1 MTQKRYT
8 SAAELVRLSGLSRER
23 VNQLL
28 QDGRFVGAYLE
39 PHGQRAV
46 WRIPVAS
53 AEKWLAGRGIL
64 AGAWS
69 LAAESLKAL
78 AGAER
83 AMREAKAGAVW
94 VASETPS

>member
-1 MTQKRYT
+1 MTRSRWT

-28 QDGRFVGAYLE
+28 QDGRFAGAYLE

-53 AEKWLAGRGIL
+53 AEKWLAGRGI
-64 AGAWS
+64 AVGGWAYSWGTACAVS
-69 LAAESLKAL
+69 DAEVRL
-78 AGAER
+78 R
-83 AMREAKAGAVW
+83 DAKANATY
-94 VASETPS
+94 VAETDP

>member
-1 MTQKRYT
+1 MSKRYT

-53 AEKWLAGRGIL
+53 AEKWLDGRGINVSGWRL
-64 AGAWS
+64 SGESVRAVQ
-69 LAAESLKAL
+69 AAEAAL
-78 AGAER
+78 RLARGS
-83 AMREAKAGAVW
+83 AVW
-94 VASETPS
+94 TPC

>member
-1 MTQKRYT
+1 MTQKRFT

-28 QDGRFVGAYLE
+28 QDGRFAGAYLE

-53 AEKWLAGRGIL
+53 AEAWLSGRGVKVRWWGMATPSEDAIQR
-64 AGAWS
+64 AEDS
-69 LAAESLKAL
+69 L
-78 AGAER
+78 R
-83 AMREAKAGAVW
+83 HAKASAVW
-94 VASETPS
+94 VAGT

>member
-28 QDGRFVGAYLE
+28 QDGRIPGAYLE

-53 AEKWLAGRGIL
+53 AEKWLAGRGI
-64 AGAWS
+64 S
-69 LAAESLKAL
+69 LGRWAQSDASVAVLEQARERLWQAEQAVVYT
-78 AGAER
+78 AEN
-83 AMREAKAGAVW
+83 
-94 VASETPS
+94 